1 MIDRNE
7 SLIGTIVWVP
17 KDLDAAPYKV
27 RNQTRYGVELDNEF
41 EFCIIKKY
49 DEIYKTK
56 EEALKAKLAEYN
68 KLLKEQQGQY
78 SLERRAAIEGR
89 LQDIKG
95 QEQKVQTY
103 HVWHYYTAFV
113 YADILADS
121 EETAI
126 ELMKEYEEN
135 GSVSYQDAEQLEGE
149 DEYSAIAE
157 EDY

>member
-17 KDLDAAPYKV
+17 TDLDAAPYKV
-27 RNQTRYGVELDNEF
+27 RNQTLYGVELENGF
-41 EFCIIKKY
+41 EICTTKKY
-49 DEIYKTK
+49 EEVYKTK

-78 SLERRAAIEGR
+78 FLERIDAIDGR
-89 LQDIKG
+89 LQDIKD
-95 QEQKVQTY
+95 QEQRVQTY

-135 GSVSYQDAEQLEGE
+135 GAVSYQDAEQLEGE
-149 DEYSAIAE
+149 DEYSAIADE
-157 EDY
+157 EY